1 MSLLRWICAYL
12 FDCVHFHTTWPH
24 KNEFGQVYVC
34 CLDCGREMAY
44 SIEYMRIVGQTDR
57 SARKASP
64 DALNEPQLS
73 VLPAVARRILTGLIL
88 LGTILASQQK
98 VNATDSGSSF
108 NIQRQTAC
116 ETEMLNQ
123 MDAREVFSGKAYE
136 EATKVAQEYH
146 RPIPHIYI
154 LPDGWNM
161 AYIAASS
168 AVDGRGKI
176 VVGKQA
182 TVLFDTIALD
192 GFFGHEMAHLV
203 SDTAA
208 QGCNDYVLRDPETEA
223 DADALAARTVGKNA
237 VNAFL
242 ERALAL
248 TEGQNWD
255 AKRRLEILQHISLK
269 KASDPDDQARL
280 R

>member
-12 FDCVHFHTTWPH
+12 FDWVHFHTTWPH

-34 CLDCGREMAY
+34 RLDCGREMPY
-44 SIEYMRIVGQTDR
+44 SIESMRIVAQTDS

-64 DALNEPQLS
+64 DPLNAAQLS
-73 VLPAVARRILTGLIL
+73 VVPAVSRRILTGLIL
-88 LGTILASQQK
+88 LGAILASQVK
-98 VNATDSGSSF
+98 ASATDSGSSF

-136 EATKVAQEYH
+136 EVTKVAQEYH

-154 LPDGWNM
+154 SPGGWNM

-176 VVGKQA
+176 IVGKQA
-182 TVLFDTIALD
+182 TVLFDTIELE
-192 GFFGHEMAHLV
+192 GFLGHEMAHLV

-208 QGCNDYVLRDPETEA
+208 QGCDDYVLRDPVMEA
-223 DADALAARTVGKNA
+223 DADALAARTVGKSA
-237 VNAFL
+237 VKAFL

-269 KASDPDDQARL
+269 KASDLDDQARL